1 MTVYG
6 NYDVIAFKSCVQIF
20 TVESKCN
27 FIKVYPHFAIPSF
40 AFLFRLY
47 SAELVRV
54 VGKLGHLVVRKM
66 PLPPSALPYM

>member
-1 MTVYG
+1 MQLYKG
-6 NYDVIAFKSCVQIF
+6 F
-20 TVESKCN
+20 
-27 FIKVYPHFAIPSF
+27 PLFAIPSF